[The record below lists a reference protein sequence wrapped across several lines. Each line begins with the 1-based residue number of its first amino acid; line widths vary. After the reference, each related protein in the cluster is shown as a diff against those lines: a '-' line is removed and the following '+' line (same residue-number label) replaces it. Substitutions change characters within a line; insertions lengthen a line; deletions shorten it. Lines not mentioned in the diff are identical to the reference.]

1 METMEKRKEL
11 DAIITRIEIVQSER
25 NLKDGQLVAEYPD
38 LGSPKSWTDR
48 LRARK
53 WTELNLDRWLVK
65 LRRIAAILDGGSP
78 DEDYDTSSPFHAEM
92 LARLTKLERQP
103 NDRRILVCLAAN
115 GCGKSSF
122 TRWAVAQSF
131 ATRAQF
137 RLRPSMRNKPIHIYN
152 AVCAALGEESR
163 SNNIFEAENTAI
175 KLLKAQKR
183 TLFFDQAHEGGTAL
197 MHILRA
203 FVDET
208 PSRFVWLGYDT
219 AYKQVLRM
227 SNDAQVEA
235 QAWLGRCMKPAF
247 DLYKAGTVARDA
259 AWYLEKF
266 GGLKKSA
273 AESLAADLTPALNRG
288 TNLRLLDDAISAAR
302 HADNTDDPS
311 PATVK
316 LKVYEL
322 SGLNAAAFVKGDEP

>member
-1 METMEKRKEL
+1 MNTLEKQNEL
-11 DAIITRIEIVQSER
+11 DAMISRVEVVQSER
-25 NLKDGQLVAEYPD
+25 SLKDSQLIAEYPD
-38 LGSPKSWTDR
+38 LGSAKTWCDR
-48 LRARK
+48 LKTRK
-53 WTELNLDRWLVK
+53 WSELNLDRWLGK
-65 LRRIAAILDGGSP
+65 LKRIMAILDGGSP
-78 DEDYDTSSPFHAEM
+78 DEDYDTSSPFHEEM

-131 ATRAQF
+131 ASRAQF

-152 AVCAALGEESR
+152 AVCAALGEETR
-163 SNNIFEAENTAI
+163 SCNIAEAENTAI

-183 TLFFDQAHEGGTAL
+183 TLFFDQAHEGGVVL

-219 AYKQVLRM
+219 AYKQVLRQ

-247 DLYKAGTVARDA
+247 DLYKSGTVVRDV
-259 AWYLEKF
+259 AWYLQKF
-266 GGLKKSA
+266 GGMSKSA
-273 AESLAADLTPALNRG
+273 AESLAASLTPALNLS

-311 PATVK
+311 PGTVK
-316 LKVYEL
+316 AKVFEL
-322 SGLNAAAFVKGDEP
+322 SGLNVSAFKRGED